1 MSALITQGPVAP
13 LFSPAFVQ
21 NPYPTYREHLAGPPV
36 QPLAALPGRW
46 AVFRY
51 AACAELGRD
60 ARLSAAR
67 RVPYFFPA
75 AAQERVELEDLF
87 QHLSRWIL
95 MKDPPEHTRL
105 RKSMNTGF
113 SPSAI
118 ERLRPRVLGVVDD
131 LLRELESV
139 SEPDLIRDL
148 AYPLPVRVISR
159 VLGVPDSLHAR
170 CVSLSSDVSTWLFDP
185 LRTAGAARAAQAA
198 VRELVAMFE
207 TVIRERGS
215 NQEDDLLD
223 LMLAIARQAGMAP
236 EELQAQCVLLLGA
249 GHVTTRNLIG
259 NGIYTL
265 LRHPEALADV
275 RRSDL
280 AVRAAVEEVLRYE
293 SPIQAYGRGAAEDID
308 FEGVLIPAGASVVFM
323 IAAAH
328 RDPRHVPDP
337 DRFDIH
343 RKHNRHLAFGADA
356 HVCLGST
363 LARLEGQIAI
373 GETLKRFPTLKLL
386 DPEPAWSP
394 IYALRGLKHLR
405 VRL

>member
-1 MSALITQGPVAP
+1 MSATVTQEPVAP

-21 NPYPTYREHLAGPPV
+21 NPYPTYREHLAGPPI
-36 QPLAALPGRW
+36 QPLAAIPGRW
-46 AVFRY
+46 AVFHY

-60 ARLSAAR
+60 TRLSAAAR
-67 RVPYFFPA
+67 LPNFFPA
-75 AAQERVELEDLF
+75 AAEERLELEDLF
-87 QHLSRWIL
+87 RHMSRSIL
-95 MKDPPEHTRL
+95 MKDPPEHSRL

-118 ERLRPRVLGVVDD
+118 ERLKPRIFSVVDD

-159 VLGVPDSLHAR
+159 LLGVPDSLHAR
-170 CVSLSSDVSTWLFDP
+170 CVSLSNDFATWLFDP
-185 LRTAGAARAAQAA
+185 LRTAAAGRAAQVAM
-198 VRELVAMFE
+198 RELVAMFE
-207 TVIRERGS
+207 SIIRERVS
-215 NQEDDLLD
+215 SHEDDLLD
-223 LMLAIARQAGMAP
+223 LMLAIARQANMAP
-236 EELQAQCVLLLGA
+236 EDLHAQCVLLLIA
-249 GHVTTRNLIG
+249 GHETTRNLIG

-265 LRHPEALADV
+265 LRHPEALAEV
-275 RRSDL
+275 RASEL
-280 AVRAAVEEVLRYE
+280 AVRAAIEEVLRYE
-293 SPIQAYGRGAAEDID
+293 SPVQAYGRGATEDID
-308 FEGVLIPAGASVVFM
+308 FEGVRIPAGKSVFFM

-343 RKHNRHLAFGADA
+343 RQHNRHLAFGADA

-373 GETLKRFPTLKLL
+373 GETLKRFPALKLL

-394 IYALRGLKHLR
+394 IYALRGLRHLR
-405 VRL
+405 VQL

>member
-1 MSALITQGPVAP
+1 
-13 LFSPAFVQ
+13 
-21 NPYPTYREHLAGPPV
+21 
-36 QPLAALPGRW
+36 
-46 AVFRY
+46 
-51 AACAELGRD
+51 
-60 ARLSAAR
+60 
-67 RVPYFFPA
+67 VPYFFPA
-75 AAQERVELEDLF
+75 AAEERVELEDLF

-95 MKDPPEHTRL
+95 MKDPPEHSRL
-105 RKSMNTGF
+105 RKSMNPGF

-118 ERLRPRVLGVVDD
+118 ERLRPRVSSAVDD

-139 SEPDLIRDL
+139 AEPDLIRDL

-159 VLGVPDSLHAR
+159 LLGVPESLHAR
-170 CVSLSSDVSTWLFDP
+170 CVSLSNDFSTWLGNP
-185 LRTAGAARAAQAA
+185 MRTAASARTAQAA
-198 VRELVAMFE
+198 VRELVAIFE
-207 TVIRERGS
+207 TVIRERVS
-215 NQEDDLLD
+215 SHEDDLLD

-236 EELQAQCVLLLGA
+236 EELHAQCVLLLGA
-249 GHVTTRNLIG
+249 GHETTRNLIG
-259 NGIYTL
+259 NAIYTL

-275 RRSDL
+275 QRNEL
-280 AVRAAVEEVLRYE
+280 ALPAAVEEVLRYE
-293 SPIQAYGRGAAEDID
+293 SPVQAYSRATAEDID
-308 FEGVLIPAGASVVFM
+308 FEGVRIPAGASVFFM

-328 RDPRHVPDP
+328 RDPRRVPDP
-337 DRFDIH
+337 DRFDIN

-394 IYALRGLKHLR
+394 IYALRGLKHLP